1 MTTETT
7 MSNQDLAEKI
17 ADLEEYLSNQ
27 AEETLKGSYQ
37 QRRLLDLDWYK
48 GVREARNNKLLYQ
61 IIKA

>member
-27 AEETLKGSYQ
+27 TEETLKGSYQ